1 MSDYSSCVATASY
14 NLSCLSSV
22 GGLRKAYIFTNVTGI
37 TETAGEITSIDGSGS
52 AYTFELRKNG
62 GSSLT
67 ETINNSLEN
76 GTLFY
81 QQDAVLVFHKLDT
94 AIRNQ
99 IKLLA
104 QNRGIKVAIED
115 NNGSIFFL
123 GDDFDGGYLS
133 AGSAAT
139 GVSFGDSSQY
149 SITLSAFST
158 DPMMKLDDTLAN
170 VVSGITIV
178 A

>member
-1 MSDYSSCVATASY
+1 MSDYSSCAVSASI

-22 GGLRKAYIFTNVTGI
+22 GGLSQVVLFQNATGY
-37 TETAGEITSIDGSGS
+37 TESSGEITGISGTGN

-81 QQDAVLVFHKLDT
+81 QQDLVMVFHKLDT
-94 AIRNQ
+94 ATRNQ

-104 QNRGIKVAIED
+104 QNRGLRVAVYD
-115 NNGSIFFL
+115 NNSNIYYL
-123 GDDFDGGYLS
+123 GTDFDGGWLS
-133 AGSAAT
+133 AGTAAT
-139 GVSFGDSSQY
+139 GVNFGDASSY
-149 SITLSAFST
+149 SITLTFYSK
-158 DPMMKLDDTLAN
+158 DPMMKLDDTLEN

-178 A
+178 G

>member
-22 GGLRKAYIFTNVTGI
+22 GGLRKVYLFQDVTGT
-37 TETAGEITSIDGSGS
+37 TETSGEITDIAGSGS
-52 AYTFELRKNG
+52 AFTFELRKNG

-81 QQDAVLVFHKLDT
+81 QQDLVMVFHKLDT

-104 QNRGIKVAIED
+104 QNRGLKIAVED
-115 NNGSIFFL
+115 NNGNIFFL
-123 GDDFDGGYLS
+123 GEDFDGGYLS
-133 AGSAAT
+133 AGTAAT

-149 SITLSAFST
+149 SITLTAFSK
-158 DPMMKLDDTLAN
+158 DPMKKLADTLAN
-170 VVSGITIV
+170 SVTGITIV
-178 A
+178 D

>member
-1 MSDYSSCVATASY
+1 MSDYSACAVTASY

-22 GGLRKAYIFTNVTGI
+22 GGLRKVYIFTDVTGV
-37 TETAGEITSIDGSGS
+37 TETSGEISAINGSGS
-52 AYTFELRKNG
+52 AYTYELRKNG

-81 QQDAVLVFHKLDT
+81 QQDLVMVFHKLDT

-104 QNRGIKVAIED
+104 QNRGIKVVVED
-115 NNGSIFFL
+115 NNGNQFFL
-123 GDDFDGGYLS
+123 GEDFDGGYLS
-133 AGSAAT
+133 AGTAAS
-139 GVSFGDSSQY
+139 GVAFGDSSQY
-149 SITLSAFST
+149 SITLSFFQRA
-158 DPMMKLDDTLAN
+158 PMMKLDDDIAN

>member
-1 MSDYSSCVATASY
+1 MSDYSSCNVSASY

-22 GGLRKAYIFTNVTGI
+22 GGLRKVVIFPSDAVA
-37 TETAGEITSIDGSGS
+37 TETSGEISSISGTGQ

-76 GTLFY
+76 GSLFY
-81 QQDAVLVFHKLDT
+81 QQDLVLVFHKLDT

-104 QNRGIKVAIED
+104 QNRGLKVVVED
-115 NNGSIFFL
+115 NNGNL
-123 GDDFDGGYLS
+123 
-133 AGSAAT
+133 
-139 GVSFGDSSQY
+139 
-149 SITLSAFST
+149 
-158 DPMMKLDDTLAN
+158 
-170 VVSGITIV
+170 
-178 A
+178 